1 MFGNNDSPIANSKML
16 EFEIQR
22 CTRHCASTSR
32 AFEPG
37 EMFYSVLVREEGV
50 LVRRDY
56 SIDSWEGP
64 PEDVVG
70 WWQSHM
76 PEASSKGEQWAPDQI
91 LINYFEALLSDD
103 EEADL
108 CYVLA
113 LLFIRRKLFKQDK
126 EASDVTMLQVHCPR
140 NETDY
145 EVPVSTPSDERIG
158 EIQKQLSQM
167 LFDQT
172 DS

>member
-1 MFGNNDSPIANSKML
+1 
-16 EFEIQR
+16 
-22 CTRHCASTSR
+22 
-32 AFEPG
+32 
-37 EMFYSVLVREEGV
+37 
-50 LVRRDY
+50 
-56 SIDSWEGP
+56 
-64 PEDVVG
+64 
-70 WWQSHM
+70 M

-91 LINYFEALLSDD
+91 LINYFEELLSDD